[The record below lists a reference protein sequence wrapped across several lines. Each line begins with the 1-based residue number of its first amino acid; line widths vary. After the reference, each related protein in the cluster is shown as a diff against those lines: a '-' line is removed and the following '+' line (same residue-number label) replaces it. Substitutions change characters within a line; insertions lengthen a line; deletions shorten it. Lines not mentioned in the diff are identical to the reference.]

1 MKKRPPAHLGK
12 HGKQLWSQLVDEYE
26 IGDSA
31 GLAYVT
37 TACEC
42 LDRMREAQKLIKE
55 HGVSI
60 KTGGDSLKTNPA
72 CKVELDS
79 RNGFLAA
86 MKALNIDIEL
96 SRDKAGRP
104 VGTFGRNQKE
114 YWWQRLNAGNGGQA
128 GSPST

>member
-1 MKKRPPAHLGK
+1 MEKRPPSHLGK
-12 HGKQLWSQLVDEYE
+12 HGKQLWSQLIDEYG
-26 IGDSA
+26 ISDSA

-42 LDRMREAQKLIKE
+42 LDRMREAQGLIKK

-60 KTGGDSLKTNPA
+60 ETGGGSLKTNPA

-86 MKALNIDIEL
+86 MKAFNLDIEPTMHQPGPP
-96 SRDKAGRP
+96 A
-104 VGTFGRNQKE
+104 GTFGRNQKE
-114 YWWQRLNAGNGGQA
+114 Y
-128 GSPST
+128 